1 MEKYKMDLQLFAT
14 TMTTDTG
21 TLSAEMKTYYDNWL
35 IDNAEPNLVHDQLGQ
50 KRPIPKNGG
59 KKIEFRRYKALA
71 KAMTAITEGVTPAGN
86 SLTVTTKEATVKQY
100 GDFIQMS
107 DVLLLTAIDNNL
119 VEAVKLLGHQAG
131 RTLDTVTREVINA
144 GTNVLYAPKSDGT
157 PVTQRTNLDATCM
170 VTVPL
175 IMKAAATLK
184 GQNATPI
191 RDNCYGSIIHPF
203 VAYDLM
209 QDEKWEEWNKYTNP
223 EHMYNGEI
231 GRIGGVIFLES
242 TEAKI
247 WEDAASTSLSVFSTL
262 VVGENA
268 YGVTEVTGGGLQT
281 IVKQLGSG
289 GSSDP
294 LDQRATAGWK
304 ALKTACILAD
314 EYMVRIEST
323 SSFAEAAAN

>member
-1 MEKYKMDLQLFAT
+1 MKYKMDLQLFAT

-175 IMKAAATLK
+175 IMKAVATLK

-191 RDNCYGSIIHPF
+191 RENCYGAIVHPF
-203 VAYDLM
+203 VAYDIM
-209 QDEKWEEWNKYTNP
+209 QDEKWEEWN
-223 EHMYNGEI
+223 
-231 GRIGGVIFLES
+231 
-242 TEAKI
+242 
-247 WEDAASTSLSVFSTL
+247 
-262 VVGENA
+262 
-268 YGVTEVTGGGLQT
+268 
-281 IVKQLGSG
+281 
-289 GSSDP
+289 
-294 LDQRATAGWK
+294 
-304 ALKTACILAD
+304 
-314 EYMVRIEST
+314 
-323 SSFAEAAAN
+323 SFC

>member
-107 DVLLLTAIDNNL
+107 DVLMLTAIDNNL

-131 RTLDTVTREVINA
+131 RTLDTVTREVVNA

-157 PVTQRTNLDATCM
+157 AVTQRTDLDATCM

-175 IMKAAATLK
+175 VMKAAATLK

-191 RDNCYGSIIHPF
+191 RDNCYAAIIHPF

-209 QDEKWEEWNKYTNP
+209 QDEKWEEWSKYTNP
-223 EHMYNGEI
+223 KHMYNGEL
-231 GRIGGVIFLES
+231 GKVGGVIFLES

-323 SSFAEAAAN
+323 SSFSEAAAN